1 MHTDVQREGGSGRS
15 VAGCC
20 IVSAGSEKKNKKKG
34 GGGVL
39 FASRN
44 AHLERLR
51 GQRQQ
56 QGYLSE

>member
-1 MHTDVQREGGSGRS
+1 MYRGRE
-15 VAGCC
+15 VA
-20 IVSAGSEKKNKKKG
+20 AGQWQAAALCRPALKKKIKKKE